1 MCRKEMAKRGLTDE
15 DVLSRVAVVT
25 NRHLAARP
33 YLEQIRR
40 VCQLHPAA
48 VIVREKDLEEED
60 YARLAGQV
68 LAICREYQVPCV
80 YHTYPETA
88 LYAGVDAIHLP
99 LALLKRYRET
109 GILKKFTHV
118 GTSVHSVWEAEE
130 ALRLG
135 ATCLTAGHIYLT
147 DCKKGLPPRG
157 TAFLQEI
164 CALADV
170 PVWAIGGIHM
180 GTGQMEEILSCGA
193 AGGCIMSEMMRI

>member
-1 MCRKEMAKRGLTDE
+1 MCRKEMAKRGLPDE

-40 VCQLHPAA
+40 VCQLHPTA

-99 LALLKRYRET
+99 LALLKRYREE
-109 GILKKFTHV
+109 GILKEFTHV
-118 GTSVHSVWEAEE
+118 GTSVHSVREAEE

-147 DCKKGLPPRG
+147 DCKKGLLPRG

-164 CALADV
+164 CALVDV

-193 AGGCIMSEMMRI
+193 TGGCIMSEMMRI